1 MDYNVNN
8 ENNYFLECEKT
19 ISNNIYNPMYNSSVF
34 INQYDLYKNKT
45 NREFRNYIINNFNEK
60 CIFNS
65 NGKVSLKLTK
75 ICNIQILINKIKKKN
90 NYFNDLE
97 YFIHKKKL
105 SKFIDKILL
114 IMSYKAYYFDFNENE
129 YELYELDDEFDNEN
143 YNESDDEL
151 DKILKS
157 KINKAKDQAKDILID
172 KIYFIKIKNKKNL
185 ILDYKNITKSMWL
198 FHKDI
203 LYEYIS

>member
-1 MDYNVNN
+1 
-8 ENNYFLECEKT
+8 
-19 ISNNIYNPMYNSSVF
+19 
-34 INQYDLYKNKT
+34 
-45 NREFRNYIINNFNEK
+45 
-60 CIFNS
+60 
-65 NGKVSLKLTK
+65 
-75 ICNIQILINKIKKKN
+75 
-90 NYFNDLE
+90 
-97 YFIHKKKL
+97 
-105 SKFIDKILL
+105 
-114 IMSYKAYYFDFNENE
+114 MSYKAYYFDFNENE